1 MINYICF
8 EVSAICNMDC
18 KFCFADWRN
27 NRKQLSTQK
36 VMEIIDKLQEYG
48 IEAINLTGGDPLLR
62 DDIVEI
68 CKYCKAKGIMT
79 IISTTGIELKN
90 KRKVLDYIDVINM
103 PLDSYNPIIHN
114 EMRPCAEKNHHKLIL
129 DLIDDINQHYPNIK
143 IKINTMVGKT
153 NINDVENI
161 GDLICGK
168 VYRWKLSKFLSSG
181 HGKNF
186 EKMFA
191 ISNEEFESVV
201 NRCRARY
208 KNSGI
213 IEQEYKI
220 EEDEL
225 FNIFVDCY
233 GRINIHTK
241 DKIES
246 FDSFDEL
253 QNSSKTR
260 NIHDFAKASV
270 QAIEPKDFLNLCK

>member
-201 NRCRARY
+201 NRCRTRY
-208 KNSGI
+208 KNSEI

-220 EEDEL
+220 KEDEL
-225 FNIFVDCY
+225 FNIFIDCY
-233 GRINIHTK
+233 GKINIHTK
-241 DKIES
+241 DKIEQ
-246 FDSFDEL
+246 FDSFEEL
-253 QNSSKTR
+253 QKISKTR
-260 NIHDFAKASV
+260 NIHDFR
-270 QAIEPKDFLNLCK
+270 KDYLERVYK